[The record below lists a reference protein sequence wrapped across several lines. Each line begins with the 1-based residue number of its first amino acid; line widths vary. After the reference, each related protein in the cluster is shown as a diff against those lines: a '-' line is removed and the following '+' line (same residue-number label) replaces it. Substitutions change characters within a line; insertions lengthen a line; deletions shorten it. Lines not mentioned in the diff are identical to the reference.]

1 MALMRV
7 STFWRHVSVRGAIA
21 DFREVFAQAG
31 ENRWRIAALAA
42 VATCASFWLIAREEF
57 RGRPQP
63 PKIDYITSFRPDR
76 TEQEIIASNIAEQ
89 RIRDQLDV
97 EQARRD
103 EEVRQ
108 IYVKLGRMSG
118 MDVEAIER
126 RAAAELTP
134 RERAERE
141 RLRRLAA
148 AMEAGNGQGLAR

>member
-7 STFWRHVSVRGAIA
+7 STFWRQVSVRGAIA

-42 VATCASFWLIAREEF
+42 LATCASFWLIAREEF
-57 RGRPQP
+57 RGQPHP
-63 PKIDYITSFRPDR
+63 PKIEYITSFRPDR
-76 TEQEIIASNIAEQ
+76 TEQEIIESNIAEQ
-89 RIRDQLDV
+89 RIRDRLEA
-97 EQARRD
+97 EQAQRD

-118 MDVEAIER
+118 MDVDAIER
-126 RAAAELTP
+126 RAAADLTP
-134 RERAERE
+134 RERVERE

-148 AMEAGNGQGLAR
+148 GMDAKGGQGPAR